1 MQSVLKPVK
10 FLFACL
16 ALLFISSAALAVSV
30 NTPPP
35 LIRMAVLGD
44 SDSHSYQD
52 EHTFGSSRA
61 RGAEYRRGTFQWTEI
76 LAKSGQIDLGT
87 WGLWGTK
94 GRIAQLRDF
103 FNLSSRAPQK
113 QDFENNFAASGA
125 RCENLMEGR
134 LRQTPRLIEVMD
146 RSPRDWLTGVVVVRI
161 GTNNFGDASS
171 LGKLAMNS
179 RDAGVMREIQR
190 CITKIEESMVMIH
203 AKHPSVRFIL
213 VGIFNNAEIAAFSN
227 QWTGPN
233 ELNNI
238 GTGLDVFDNGL
249 KALAKKHPATYFFDD
264 RAWFRQYWGSRYTQY
279 QAAPRNY
286 QAPSGFEVTNSIG
299 DHPGNLA
306 LADGHAGL
314 VANALWTRHLQL
326 LMNQSLGTHL
336 RVISDEEIRALYDN
350 ALRIGRESKP

>member
-1 MQSVLKPVK
+1 
-10 FLFACL
+10 
-16 ALLFISSAALAVSV
+16 
-30 NTPPP
+30 
-35 LIRMAVLGD
+35 
-44 SDSHSYQD
+44 
-52 EHTFGSSRA
+52 
-61 RGAEYRRGTFQWTEI
+61 
-76 LAKSGQIDLGT
+76 
-87 WGLWGTK
+87 
-94 GRIAQLRDF
+94 
-103 FNLSSRAPQK
+103 
-113 QDFENNFAASGA
+113 
-125 RCENLMEGR
+125 
-134 LRQTPRLIEVMD
+134 
-146 RSPRDWLTGVVVVRI
+146 
-161 GTNNFGDASS
+161 
-171 LGKLAMNS
+171 MNS
-179 RDAGVMREIQR
+179 RDASVMREIQR
-190 CITKIEESMVMIH
+190 CITKIQESMVMIH

-213 VGIFNNAEIAAFSN
+213 VGIFNNAEISAFSN

-249 KALAKKHPATYFFDD
+249 KALAKKYPATYFFDD

-286 QAPSGFEVTNSIG
+286 QAPSGFAVTNSIG